1 MWCVNRQFPGK
12 LMLSSNSLI
21 KYINEYILDHNF
33 VFTCSWSDILCLL
46 NHCVHPVFTRPWH
59 SVCYRRNVSYETP
72 RTPEILQV
80 MVFNA
85 TFNNISAKLW
95 QSIQLVEETGELWE
109 NHRMPQVSHKLLS
122 HDVVSSTPHLSSIRT
137 RNANGDKTKKKYMC
151 VYCHMSKKSRVGRL
165 GLIFF

>member
-46 NHCVHPVFTRPWH
+46 NHCVHPVFTHPWH
-59 SVCYRRNVSYETP
+59 SVCYRRNVLYETP

-95 QSIQLVEETGELWE
+95 RSIQLVEETGELWE
-109 NHRMPQVSHKLLS
+109 NHRMPQVSHKLYHMMLYR
-122 HDVVSSTPHLSSIRT
+122 VHLT
-137 RNANGDKTKKKYMC
+137 WAAFELTNGDKAKKIYVC
-151 VYCHMSKKSRVGRL
+151 LLSHVKK
-165 GLIFF
+165 I